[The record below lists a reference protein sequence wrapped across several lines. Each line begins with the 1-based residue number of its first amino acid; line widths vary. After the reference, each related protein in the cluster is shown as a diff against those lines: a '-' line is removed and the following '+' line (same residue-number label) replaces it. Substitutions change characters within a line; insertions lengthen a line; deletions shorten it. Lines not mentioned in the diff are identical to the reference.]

1 MREVDLF
8 NILKITHCRDLE
20 KSENQYS
27 RFDCYSKKYKMDIEL
42 KCRNKHYDDLI
53 IEKDKYDALIRRAKQ
68 YETTPFYINST
79 PQGIYVFNLSKIDE
93 PIWEDM
99 KGLPKTSHFTDRSR
113 ITKTVGFLSIHLANK
128 ISE

>member
-1 MREVDLF
+1 
-8 NILKITHCRDLE
+8 
-20 KSENQYS
+20 
-27 RFDCYSKKYKMDIEL
+27 MDIEL

-93 PIWEDM
+93 HIWEDM
-99 KGLPKTSHFTDRSR
+99 KGLPKT
-113 ITKTVGFLSIHLANK
+113 
-128 ISE
+128 